1 MSLRIK
7 TPTLALFSTAAFVT
21 VAVAFATAA
30 HAAPSLIAMG
40 ELGGEAD
47 KSGLAGTLENGLP
60 ANILGG
66 IGSGLAYAGNDTFLA
81 LPDRGPNATP
91 YNPKVDDTVTF
102 IPRFNS
108 IRMSLAPA
116 AAGAAMP
123 FTLKPEL
130 QSTTLL
136 YSPTPLVYGSGEGLD
151 VGPGTPEAN
160 AAGKFY
166 FSGRSDGFDP
176 AKNSC
181 NPANARLDSEGIRV
195 SADGKTV
202 YVSDEYGPYLY
213 AFDRATGARTKAF
226 ALPDNLCISTL
237 SPSKDVEIKDNKLG
251 RTTNKGME
259 GLAITP
265 DGKTLV
271 GVMQAATEQED
282 ADKAAKK
289 LIRLV
294 SVDIATGAA
303 HEYGYM
309 LTEGSGVS
317 EILAVND
324 HQFLLDERDGKGLGD
339 GGDAKV
345 KKLFLIDLAGATDI
359 TGLTGQQAV
368 DVAVKKSEFMDLVK
382 ELGAAGIT
390 PDRIPS
396 KIEGMAFGEDVR
408 QGSNTLHTLYIS
420 NDNDFLP
427 KAAGPN
433 LFYVVGFTD
442 ADLPGFRNLTH

>member
-1 MSLRIK
+1 MRSIL
-7 TPTLALFSTAAFVT
+7 TASALALLST
-21 VAVAFATAA
+21 VAMPAIA
-30 HAAPSLIAMG
+30 HAGPSILATG
-40 ELGGEAD
+40 ELTADSD
-47 KSGLAGTLENGLP
+47 KSGLTGTLENGLP

-66 IGSGLAYAGNDTFLA
+66 IGSGLAYAGNNVFLA

-91 YNPKVDDTVTF
+91 FNPKIDDTVTF
-102 IPRFNS
+102 IPRFNTVK
-108 IRMSLAPA
+108 MALAPA
-116 AAGAAMP
+116 AAGAPLP
-123 FTLKPEL
+123 FTLTPTLEA
-130 QSTTLL
+130 TTLL
-136 YSPTPLVYGSGEGLD
+136 YSPTALVYGSGEGLD
-151 VGPGTPEAN
+151 VG
-160 AAGKFY
+160 AGAPAQNTKEKFY
-166 FSGRSDGFDP
+166 FSGRSDNFDP

-226 ALPDNLCISTL
+226 ALPDNLCITTL
-237 SPSKDVEIKDNKLG
+237 SPSKDVEIKGNKLG

-271 GVMQAATEQED
+271 GVIQAATEQED
-282 ADKAAKK
+282 ADKATKK
-289 LIRLV
+289 LVRLV
-294 SVDIATGAA
+294 SVDIASGKS

-339 GGDAKV
+339 GGEAKV

-359 TGLTGQQAV
+359 TGLNGQQAV
-368 DVAVKKSEFMDLVK
+368 DAAVKKSEFLDLVK
-382 ELGAAGIT
+382 ELGAVGIT
-390 PDRIPS
+390 PDKIPS
-396 KIEGMAFGEDVR
+396 KIEGIAFGEDVTAN
-408 QGSNTLHTLYIS
+408 GKTLHTLYIS

-427 KAAGPN
+427 QTAGPN

-442 ADLPGFRNLTH
+442 ADLPGFQPQKIAR

>member
-1 MSLRIK
+1 MRSIF
-7 TPTLALFSTAAFVT
+7 TASALALLST
-21 VAVAFATAA
+21 VAFSALA
-30 HAAPSLIAMG
+30 HAAPAVIAMG
-40 ELGGEAD
+40 ELTAEGD

-66 IGSGLAYAGNDTFLA
+66 IGSGLAYAGNDIFLA

-91 YNPKVDDTVTF
+91 FNPKIDDTVTF
-102 IPRFNS
+102 IPRFNTVK
-108 IRMSLAPA
+108 MALAPA
-116 AAGAAMP
+116 AAGGPLP
-123 FTLKPEL
+123 FTLTPTLEA
-130 QSTTLL
+130 TTLL
-136 YSPTPLVYGSGEGLD
+136 YSKTALVYGSGEGLD
-151 VGPGTPEAN
+151 VG
-160 AAGKFY
+160 AGAPAQNTADKFY
-166 FSGRSDGFDP
+166 FSGRSDAFEA

-181 NPANARLDSEGIRV
+181 NPSNARLDSEGIRV
-195 SADGKTV
+195 SDDGKTV

-226 ALPDNLCISTL
+226 ALPDNLCITKL
-237 SPSKDVEIKDNKLG
+237 SSSKDVEIKDNKLG

-271 GVMQAATEQED
+271 GVIQAATEQED
-282 ADKAAKK
+282 ADKATKK

-294 SVDIATGAA
+294 SVDIASGKS

-339 GGDAKV
+339 GGEARI
-345 KKLFLIDLAGATDI
+345 KKLFLIDLANAADI
-359 TGLTGQQAV
+359 TGLAGQQAS
-368 DVAVKKSEFMDLVK
+368 DAAVKKSEFLDLVK
-382 ELGAAGIT
+382 ELGAVGIT
-390 PDRIPS
+390 PDKIPS
-396 KIEGMAFGEDVR
+396 KIEGMAFGEDVTA
-408 QGSNTLHTLYIS
+408 GGKTLHTLYIS

-427 KAAGPN
+427 GTAGPN
-433 LFYVVGFTD
+433 VFYVVGFTD
-442 ADLPGFRNLTH
+442 ADLAGFQQQKIAD